1 MTGAIRL
8 IIAIFV
14 VSIGLYLYTGSKRSG
29 ATSETDTSTESVAE
43 EIAPEEEPQASVM
56 PIGDPEAIPADED
69 SMTDEAAEDIDAET
83 PADDE
88 DTPGP
93 DNSNSII
100 LPDEEPTG
108 SAPGR

>member
-29 ATSETDTSTESVAE
+29 AASDTGTPTENADE
-43 EIAPEEEPQASVM
+43 EVVSDEEPQAEVM
-56 PIGDPEAIPADED
+56 PAGDPEAIPADED
-69 SMTDEAAEDIDAET
+69 SMTDDAAEDIDADT
-83 PADDE
+83 PLADEE

-93 DNSNSII
+93 ENSNSII
-100 LPDEEPTG
+100 LPDEEP
-108 SAPGR
+108 GR